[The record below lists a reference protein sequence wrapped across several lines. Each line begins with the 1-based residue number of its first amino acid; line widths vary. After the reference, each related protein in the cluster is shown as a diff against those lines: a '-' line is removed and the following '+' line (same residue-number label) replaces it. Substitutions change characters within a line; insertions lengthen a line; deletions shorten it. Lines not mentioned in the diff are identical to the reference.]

1 MGISTWTEKDVNTLV
16 KMWKEGVS
24 SNKIAAYLKRRP
36 SAITQY
42 VCRHREKLGLEKR
55 ANAFGGRPRQ
65 GGFEKQW
72 HGVVPLGHWM
82 ITKPWGKH
90 SIPMQNQQEISQ

>member
-42 VCRHREKLGLEKR
+42 VCRHREELGLEKR
-55 ANAFGGRPRQ
+55 ANSFGGRPRR
-65 GGFEKQW
+65 GDFDTRW
-72 HGVVPLGHWM
+72 HGVIPLGHWM

-90 SIPMQNQQEISQ
+90 SIPMQNQQEINR